1 MQNALCRLGQGMQN
15 EAKWIV
21 RPVSVVTIIW
31 SMTAAASLMLAVI
44 YVLIWIGQRKQ
55 VAHLAFS
62 LIAVGVAAFAGGEL
76 AMMYAGTPA
85 RYAVI
90 VRWMHVPT
98 WVMIV
103 SFVWFTRTYLHAG
116 RPWLGWTVIGLR
128 TLSLLINFS
137 LPVSISFRQI
147 TAIKQVLFL
156 GEPVSIAE
164 AVPNPW
170 MLLAHASVLLLLV
183 FLIDAS
189 ISVWR
194 RGERRSALIVGGSMV
209 VFLSYGLAQVVL
221 VLWGIVAA
229 PLRVS
234 AGYLIMLIAMAWE
247 LSRDVREGRH
257 ADERYHL
264 TIEASP
270 SAVVIV
276 DRRGQIVLANKK
288 VEEFFDYA
296 QRELLGQDIKML
308 FSPSERETH
317 TRHRESFLDALQAR
331 MTGGGRELHGRRKD
345 GTEFPAEV
353 RLNRIAKE
361 KGGLLL
367 CAIDD
372 ISSRRQTE
380 VEIAQ
385 LRENLSHAGRVSM
398 MGQLASALAHEIN
411 QPLGAILRNAE
422 AAELILQQNP
432 PDLDELRA
440 IVADIQN
447 DDRRAGEVIDR
458 LRGLLKRRDIEMQ
471 PLSAATLL
479 NQAVALIRPY
489 AVGLQVRLA
498 VEIRPDSLQVMG
510 DRIHLQQVILN
521 LILNGIHAVRDQ
533 APDRRLVRIEAQL
546 SEPRTAQISVIDRG
560 HGIPPDRLPKVFD
573 PFFTTKE
580 DGMGMGLPISR
591 TIIEAH
597 GGRIWAEHT
606 PDGGATICF
615 TLPASEGGPST

>member
-1 MQNALCRLGQGMQN
+1 MS
-15 EAKWIV
+15 I
-21 RPVSVVTIIW
+21 VTIIW
-31 SMTAAASLMLAVI
+31 SMTAAASLMLAVV
-44 YVLIWIGQRKQ
+44 YLLIWIGQRKQ

-76 AMMYAGTPA
+76 AMMYASTPA

-98 WVMIV
+98 WVMII

-137 LPVSISFRQI
+137 LPVNTTFRQI

-164 AVPNPW
+164 AIPNPW

-183 FLIDAS
+183 FLVDAS

-194 RGERRSALIVGGSMV
+194 RGERRTALIVGGSMV
-209 VFLSYGLAQVVL
+209 VFLSYILAQVVL
-221 VLWGIVAA
+221 VLWGVIAA

-234 AGYLIMLIAMAWE
+234 VGYLIMLIAMVWE
-247 LSRDVREGRH
+247 LSRDIAEGKR
-257 ADERYHL
+257 ADERFHL

-270 SAVVIV
+270 SAIVVV
-276 DRRGQIVLANKK
+276 DRRGQIVLANRKT
-288 VEEFFDYA
+288 EELFGYA
-296 QRELLGQDIKML
+296 QHELLGQGVDML
-308 FSPSERETH
+308 ASQSEQETH
-317 TRHRESFLDALQAR
+317 TRHRESLLDALQ
-331 MTGGGRELHGRRKD
+331 GRAMDSGRDLYARRKD

-353 RLNRIAKE
+353 RLNRIATE
-361 KGGLLL
+361 EGGLVL
-367 CAIDD
+367 CAIVDV
-372 ISSRRQTE
+372 SSRRQTE
-380 VEIAQ
+380 SEIAQ

-422 AAELILQQNP
+422 AAELILQQAP

-440 IVADIQN
+440 IVADIQK
-447 DDRRAGEVIDR
+447 DDQRAGEVIDR
-458 LRGLLKRRDIEMQ
+458 LRGLLKRRDIEMR
-471 PLSAATLL
+471 PLSVAALL
-479 NQAVALIRPY
+479 NEAVALIQPY
-489 AVGLQVRLA
+489 AAGLTVKLA
-498 VEIRPDSLQVMG
+498 IEIRPDSLQVMG

-521 LILNGIHAVRDQ
+521 LLLNGIHAVRDQ
-533 APDRRLVRIEAQL
+533 AADRRLVRVEAGL
-546 SEPRTAQISVIDRG
+546 NEPRTAQISVIDRG
-560 HGIPPDRLPKVFD
+560 YGIPPDRLSKIFD

-580 DGMGMGLPISR
+580 DGMGMGLAISR

-606 PDGGATICF
+606 QDGGATVCF
-615 TLPASEGGPST
+615 TLPAGEGGPST